1 MDRYIGLDVHK
12 ASTTVAVVG
21 PSGKHLKSVVVETTG
36 EALIE
41 AIRLI
46 PSPRHVCLEEGTQSD
61 WLYEILTA
69 HAVRVVVV
77 GIGASRGPHR
87 SKSDKGDAFNLANAL
102 RLGNIET
109 TVYKPK
115 GEFRRLRYLA
125 NAYGKIV
132 GDSTRN
138 KNRIKAMYR
147 SRGISTDDTLW
158 YSPVNR
164 EKRLKL
170 LPTSA
175 QFAAGLLFEEQDMLS
190 SLKKKAEKEMLKEAK
205 KHPISQVLE
214 TCPGLGP
221 IRVAELLSIVVTP
234 HRFRTSRQFW
244 GYCGL
249 GLVTRTSAEW
259 IQDANNQWIKA
270 HVPQTRGLNKNHNAR
285 LKHIYKGAATTVIS
299 RANSSLY
306 SDYQRLLEAGT
317 KPNLAKLTVA
327 RKIAA
332 ISLAMWKNKEVYGVR
347 GRSVKID

>member
-1 MDRYIGLDVHK
+1 M
-12 ASTTVAVVG
+12 
-21 PSGKHLKSVVVETTG
+21 
-36 EALIE
+36 
-41 AIRLI
+41 
-46 PSPRHVCLEEGTQSD
+46 
-61 WLYEILTA
+61 
-69 HAVRVVVV
+69 
-77 GIGASRGPHR
+77 
-87 SKSDKGDAFNLANAL
+87 
-102 RLGNIET
+102 
-109 TVYKPK
+109 
-115 GEFRRLRYLA
+115 
-125 NAYGKIV
+125 
-132 GDSTRN
+132 
-138 KNRIKAMYR
+138 NRIKAMYR

-190 SLKKKAEKEMLKEAK
+190 SLKKKAEKEMLTEAK

-299 RANSSLY
+299 RAPSTPSDRRSEVYSPGLSHSGPRSGNDCESTRNSSLY

-332 ISLAMWKNKEVYGVR
+332 ISLAMWKNKEV
-347 GRSVKID
+347 